1 MLFVNVQKPDALF
14 RKIGE
19 CEGNVS
25 YLDGQGARRD
35 LKGVAAQTARPSA
48 RRCARSASRRWK
60 CWPTARGTRAETDEL
75 HDGEPLLKKRSAA
88 TVKRRG
94 GGFSRF
100 CYPFPIAD
108 ERLPRPRG

>member
-35 LKGVAAQTARPSA
+35 HKGVAAQLLTYDAPLRTQSIPALEVLADSP
-48 RRCARSASRRWK
+48 RDRQKLMSFMMESRC
-60 CWPTARGTRAETDEL
+60 
-75 HDGEPLLKKRSAA
+75 
-88 TVKRRG
+88 
-94 GGFSRF
+94 
-100 CYPFPIAD
+100 
-108 ERLPRPRG
+108 

>member
-35 LKGVAAQTARPSA
+35 LKGVAAQLLTFDAPLRPQRIPALEVLAECPKDRQKLMSFMMES
-48 RRCARSASRRWK
+48 RC
-60 CWPTARGTRAETDEL
+60 
-75 HDGEPLLKKRSAA
+75 
-88 TVKRRG
+88 
-94 GGFSRF
+94 
-100 CYPFPIAD
+100 
-108 ERLPRPRG
+108 

>member
-35 LKGVAAQTARPSA
+35 LKRVAAQLLTFDAPLRRRP
-48 RRCARSASRRWK
+48 SRRWR
-60 CWPTARGTRAETDEL
+60 CWPNARRTGRN
-75 HDGEPLLKKRSAA
+75 
-88 TVKRRG
+88 
-94 GGFSRF
+94 
-100 CYPFPIAD
+100 
-108 ERLPRPRG
+108 

>member
-35 LKGVAAQTARPSA
+35 LKARGRATADLRRAAAPA
-48 RRCARSASRRWK
+48 GASRRWK
-60 CWPTARGTRAETDEL
+60 CWPTARRDRQKLMSFMMESG
-75 HDGEPLLKKRSAA
+75 
-88 TVKRRG
+88 
-94 GGFSRF
+94 
-100 CYPFPIAD
+100 C
-108 ERLPRPRG
+108 

>member
-35 LKGVAAQTARPSA
+35 LKGVAAPAGHPGAGSA
-48 RRCARSASRRWK
+48 GRM
-60 CWPTARGTRAETDEL
+60 PEGPAETDEL
-75 HDGEPLLKKRSAA
+75 HDGERMLKSVPPPRSSAVAA
-88 TVKRRG
+88 VFHARR
-94 GGFSRF
+94 
-100 CYPFPIAD
+100 
-108 ERLPRPRG
+108 

>member
-35 LKGVAAQTARPSA
+35 LKGVAAQLLTFDAPLRPQRIPALEVLADSPKGQ
-48 RRCARSASRRWK
+48 R
-60 CWPTARGTRAETDEL
+60 ETDEFY
-75 HDGEPLLKKRSAA
+75 GGNRLLKNVPPPRSSAVAA
-88 TVKRRG
+88 VFHARR
-94 GGFSRF
+94 
-100 CYPFPIAD
+100 
-108 ERLPRPRG
+108 